1 MSYTLTHRQAA
12 NFTAGRGEN
21 PITTIIIH
29 HWDDPAKNPTLD
41 GTVHWFASGQAQS
54 SAHYVAEAER
64 VTRMVTESDTAWHAG
79 NWPVN
84 QTSTGIEC
92 NPRASEAD
100 KRTIAELIRD
110 IQSRHG
116 KLRIIGHKDA
126 SATACP
132 GRYYPPA
139 IVLAPYLGGNSG
151 VPAAPKPPAA
161 TAPGGSV
168 DELARAVLAGQYGN
182 GEERKRRL
190 GSRYLEVQRRVNEL
204 IAGRAPAPAA
214 PNLDALANAV
224 LRGEYGNGEERR
236 RRLGALYQP
245 VQDLVNKKLGIR

>member
-12 NFTAGRGEN
+12 NFTPGRGGN
-21 PITTIIIH
+21 RITTIVIH
-29 HWDDPAKNPTLD
+29 HWDDPAKNPTFD
-41 GTVHWFASGQAQS
+41 GTVHWFASGQARS
-54 SAHYVAEAER
+54 SAHYVAEAGR
-64 VTRMVTESDTAWHAG
+64 VTRMVAESDTAWHAG

-84 QTSTGIEC
+84 QTSIGIEC
-92 NPRASEAD
+92 NPRATEAD

-139 IVLAPYLGGNSG
+139 TVLGPYLGAHGG

-168 DELARAVLAGQYGN
+168 DELARAVLAGRYGN

-190 GSRYLEVQRRVNEL
+190 GARYGEVQRRVNEL